1 MPLTSSQ
8 GPEALEWL
16 RNNKSPFSFAG
27 NRFASTQAAIVFVEQ
42 VYAAGARRV
51 FIPDAAIRADPA
63 ELRKHGGPYT
73 DAMVIEL
80 PDEGQEALYQLFEQ
94 EAASEG
100 YDDIK
105 GDQSVIDG
113 RYLYLRWD

>member
-8 GPEALEWL
+8 GPEALGWL
-16 RNNKSPFSFAG
+16 RSNKSPFAFAG
-27 NRFASTQAAIVFVEQ
+27 NRFDSTQAAVAFVEQ

-51 FIPDAAIRADPA
+51 FIPDDAIRADPA
-63 ELRKHGGPYT
+63 ELRKHGGPYA

-80 PDEGQEALYQLFEQ
+80 PEKGREALYRLFEQ

-100 YDDIK
+100 YDDMK

-113 RYLYLRWD
+113 RYLYLWWD

>member
-16 RNNKSPFSFAG
+16 RENRSPFAFAG
-27 NRFASTQAAIVFVEQ
+27 NRFTSTQAAIAFVEQ

-51 FIPDAAIRADPA
+51 FIPDDAIRADPA
-63 ELRKHGGPYT
+63 ELREHGGPYA

-80 PDEGQEALYQLFEQ
+80 PDQGREGLYQLFEQ

-100 YDDIK
+100 YDEMK

-113 RYLYLRWD
+113 RYLYLWWD